1 MRSDGM
7 VLLIRERSRGPMTTS
22 LWRRALAP
30 ACLLCVAPLAPA
42 ADEAIVTDR
51 PDFVESSLVVGK
63 GRLQIETSLLL
74 ERDRQPQGRAR
85 SVSTP
90 TLLRIGV
97 SETLELRAETD
108 GRIRARQ
115 PDAAGGATR
124 RALGYADTALGLKWH
139 ALDAQG
145 NRPSVGVLL
154 HADLDS
160 GSRAF
165 RGDGVRPSLRV
176 AAEWDLPR
184 DWSLGVMP
192 GIGQE
197 RDEDGRRYRYGSLG
211 VVLGKE
217 LREGLRGFV
226 ELALPQ
232 IARASHGGTQA
243 SIDLGAAWLL
253 SRDCQLDAMFSRG
266 LNGRTPDTALTVGL
280 SFRR

>member
-1 MRSDGM
+1 
-7 VLLIRERSRGPMTTS
+7 MTGF
-22 LWRRALAP
+22 
-30 ACLLCVAPLAPA
+30 LCAAPLALA
-42 ADEAIVTDR
+42 LDDGIVTDR

-63 GRLQIETSLLL
+63 GRLQVETSLLL
-74 ERDRQPQGRAR
+74 ERDRNPQARAR

-90 TLLRIGV
+90 TLLRVGV
-97 SETLELRAETD
+97 GDTLELRAETD
-108 GRIRARQ
+108 GRVRARQ
-115 PDAAGGATR
+115 FEAASGVTE

-139 ALDAQG
+139 ALDAEG
-145 NRPSVGVLL
+145 GRPSVGVLL

-165 RGDGVRPSLRV
+165 RGEGVRPSLRV
-176 AAEWDLPR
+176 AAEWDLAR

-197 RDEDGRRYRYGSLG
+197 RDEDGRRYRYGILG

-217 LREGLRGFV
+217 LGEGLRGFA

-232 IARASHGGTQA
+232 IARGRHGGTQA
-243 SIDLGAAWLL
+243 SFDLGAAWLL

-266 LNGRTPDTALTVGL
+266 LNGRTPDTAFTVGL